1 MTTAVAERIDRYRR
15 ALRTLEDPE
24 PYLIEHS
31 GLPGPRG
38 NLELLEVAADE
49 LPAWRLR
56 ELTTRQD
63 EFLAACGA
71 TGLGRLVAGG
81 DEAALGRLREL
92 ADDPRWRV
100 REGVAMA
107 LQRIGDADP
116 ERLLAVVREWS
127 AGSPLQRR
135 AAAAGLCE
143 PRLLRDTAVA
153 EAAVEAVDAITASL
167 RDEPRPRASEVWVL
181 RQALGYCWS
190 VAIVAAP
197 QAGKAA
203 FERLATT
210 DDPDIRWI
218 VRENLGKS
226 RLQRLDA
233 SWLASLRAVTE
244 VTSGSGGPTPRAPT
258 MPAFERARS
267 D

>member
-1 MTTAVAERIDRYRR
+1 MAVAQRIDAYRR
-15 ALRTLEDPE
+15 ALRMLEDPE

-49 LPAWRLR
+49 LDAWRLR

-71 TGLGRLVAGG
+71 TGLGRL
-81 DEAALGRLREL
+81 AAADDDTALARLREL
-92 ADDPRWRV
+92 AEDPRWRV

-116 ERLLAVVREWS
+116 KRLLAIVRDWS

-167 RDEPRPRASEVWVL
+167 REEPRPRAPEVRVL

-190 VAIVAAP
+190 VAIVASP

-203 FERLATT
+203 FERLAMA

-233 SWLASLRAVTE
+233 DWVASLRMRH
-244 VTSGSGGPTPRAPT
+244 VTSGSGGRP
-258 MPAFERARS
+258 
-267 D
+267 